1 MSTTT
6 KPTEDIP
13 ESALSIS
20 PDIDG
25 IEQVPTSNN
34 LESAQNNSNNII
46 TDSDNE
52 DEFEDAEETE
62 DDDDFEDAQED
73 DTQVDELDAAALLAL
88 TKQRLEKQPV
98 APSTNHEHTN
108 SEEEKI
114 DSTTST
120 ELDNNSEE
128 EATDNIVKPPQSIE
142 EEKKVDTI
150 YRAIDE
156 ANEPVKDQAYYIEL
170 AMKKSKEAEFKAMQD
185 DDPGYLM
192 KLAEKKIAD
201 AEAKAKEDEAAMGEN
216 VMKPV
221 VSWYYCCYMYLYYV
235 CSVFPDCCY
244 HIINMV
250 YIYCTKYIYSSQLT
264 A

>member
-6 KPTEDIP
+6 KPTEEIP
-13 ESALSIS
+13 ESSVPIS
-20 PDIDG
+20 GDIVDDG
-25 IEQVPTSNN
+25 REEGPTSNN
-34 LESAQNNSNNII
+34 FNNNII

-52 DEFEDAEETE
+52 DEDEFEDAEESE

-73 DTQVDELDAAALLAL
+73 ETQVEELDAAALLAH
-88 TKQRLEKQPV
+88 TKQRLEKA
-98 APSTNHEHTN
+98 APSTTNHEHTN
-108 SEEEKI
+108 SGEEK
-114 DSTTST
+114 
-120 ELDNNSEE
+120 
-128 EATDNIVKPPQSIE
+128 ATDIDKPPQSPD

-170 AMKKSKEAEFKAMQD
+170 AMKKSKEAEVKAKQD

-221 VSWYYCCYMYLYYV
+221 VSGYCLYV
-235 CSVFPDCCY
+235 LVFC
-244 HIINMV
+244 
-250 YIYCTKYIYSSQLT
+250 
-264 A
+264 